1 MKSEKT
7 GTSMSRIENTRL
19 ISAVYC
25 DCKKCFHSVNKNG
38 MLYCKYYDLF
48 HLKRKNAPD
57 IRSLIKG
64 KRKEYRR
71 KRNPKE

>member
-1 MKSEKT
+1 
-7 GTSMSRIENTRL
+7 MSRIENTRL

-38 MLYCKYYDLF
+38 CYIVNIMIFF